1 MRGTDALGGVDYF
14 CDGIFGVLSENVN
27 ELGDAEC
34 EERVVGHDGRKAR
47 GEVQQGRL

>member
-1 MRGTDALGGVDYF
+1 MRLVGLIISCG
-14 CDGIFGVLSENVN
+14 GIFGVVGENVN